1 MNLFRRLLSSC
12 AFGHGEPLK
21 IMRDGQLH
29 FECSQCQADLGVVLA
44 GQKYR
49 ARRVRVK
56 KLKSAKV
63 LRIAKQRVR

>member
-1 MNLFRRLLSSC
+1 MSLLRRLFSAC

-63 LRIAKQRVR
+63 LKLARKQA